1 MKMHNLT
8 KHLPQGSIFIT
19 FIDECCLHH
28 DSSYNDKDDE
38 KMVSGHLFYAPSEKA
53 FYFFSTFVVPFDLP
67 SHDYREEYSLHIT
80 TAIGDFN
87 PQKLSMDE
95 ANSVLETRYCWGVD
109 ESVDE
114 CTLEDIWFVNDLS
127 QLKHTKTIVL

>member
-8 KHLPQGSIFIT
+8 KHLPEGSIFVT

-53 FYFFSTFVVPFDLP
+53 FYFFATFVVPFDLP
-67 SHDYREEYSLHIT
+67 SHDYREEHALHIT

-87 PQKLSMDE
+87 PQNPTDDE
-95 ANSVLETRYCWGVD
+95 AEHILETRYCSIEEGD
-109 ESVDE
+109 K